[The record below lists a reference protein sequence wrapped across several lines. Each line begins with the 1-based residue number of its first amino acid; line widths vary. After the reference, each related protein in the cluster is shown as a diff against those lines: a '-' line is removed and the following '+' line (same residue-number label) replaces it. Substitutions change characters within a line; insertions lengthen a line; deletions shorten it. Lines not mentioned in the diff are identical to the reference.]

1 MQWGT
6 IGNIATAVFFF
17 VLAGLFL
24 VSFLL
29 GFDWPIEGR
38 AASIAFAMLFAGLAY
53 RVLWGMRNGE

>member
-1 MQWGT
+1 MQPGT

-29 GFDWPIEGR
+29 GFDWPLEGR
-38 AASIAFAMLFAGLAY
+38 AASIAFAILFAGLGC
-53 RVLWGMRNGE
+53 RVLWGMKHGE

>member
-1 MQWGT
+1 MQRGA

-29 GFDWPIEGR
+29 GFDWPVEGR
-38 AASIAFAMLFAGLAY
+38 AASIAFAILFAGLGY
-53 RVLWGMRNGE
+53 RVLWGMKNGE